1 MEERKLSREQA
12 EAVAH
17 CDGPKMVIAGPGSG
31 KTFVITR
38 RLEHMIRV
46 HGVRPEEILVITFT
60 KAAATEMQTRFEG
73 LMGDDAMQ
81 VTFGTFHSIF
91 FGILKRAYNYTAA
104 DILTEK
110 EKYDLLKSVIS
121 VYQGTGDDEID
132 NLISKISKVK
142 NDGIRPEEYDDG
154 EKIVDKESFCGIFY
168 DYEKLLRSENKLD
181 FDDMVLLCRELF
193 LNDKDIL
200 GYWRE
205 RYKYIL
211 IDEFQDINPMQYEV
225 VKMLAAPKNN
235 LFVVGDDDQ
244 SIYGFRG
251 SSPGIMLG
259 FKKEY
264 KDAGI
269 TVLSDNFRCR
279 EQIVKVAGDVIASN
293 KDRFKKKLRAV
304 RKGGDSVAILYFD
317 DKQDE
322 AASVT
327 SMIKSALNHVSPE
340 DIAVICRTNTG
351 ISRYSGILIT
361 EGIPVS
367 LKEKVSNIF
376 NSSEAKDILAMF
388 AYAHGENTREN
399 LLRFMNKP
407 VRYIRRCDLENR
419 EVSLEVLLR
428 NPELKDYVKKNIRTL
443 IFEMD
448 NLKKMHP
455 FAGINYIRKGMG
467 YESYLV
473 SNGKKKGRS
482 KEEINELLDRIWDT
496 ARYADDYE
504 HWLEWINEY
513 DEMLKGGAAEKSEH
527 GVNLT
532 TMHGSKGLEYSI
544 VILPDINEGNV
555 PGKRCEST
563 EDIEEERRVF
573 YVALTRAKDK
583 LIICYLKKNAEQ
595 KIMPSR
601 FLRESGLI

>member
-17 CDGPKMVIAGPGSG
+17 CDGPRMVIAGPGSG

-121 VYQGTGDDEID
+121 VYQGTGDGEID

-142 NDGIRPEEYDDG
+142 NDGIRPEDYDDG
-154 EKIVDKESFCGIFY
+154 EKIADKESFCGIFY

-200 GYWRE
+200 GYWRD

-244 SIYGFRG
+244 SI
-251 SSPGIMLG
+251 
-259 FKKEY
+259 
-264 KDAGI
+264 
-269 TVLSDNFRCR
+269 
-279 EQIVKVAGDVIASN
+279 
-293 KDRFKKKLRAV
+293 
-304 RKGGDSVAILYFD
+304 
-317 DKQDE
+317 
-322 AASVT
+322 
-327 SMIKSALNHVSPE
+327 
-340 DIAVICRTNTG
+340 
-351 ISRYSGILIT
+351 
-361 EGIPVS
+361 
-367 LKEKVSNIF
+367 
-376 NSSEAKDILAMF
+376 
-388 AYAHGENTREN
+388 
-399 LLRFMNKP
+399 
-407 VRYIRRCDLENR
+407 
-419 EVSLEVLLR
+419 
-428 NPELKDYVKKNIRTL
+428 
-443 IFEMD
+443 
-448 NLKKMHP
+448 
-455 FAGINYIRKGMG
+455 
-467 YESYLV
+467 
-473 SNGKKKGRS
+473 
-482 KEEINELLDRIWDT
+482 
-496 ARYADDYE
+496 
-504 HWLEWINEY
+504 
-513 DEMLKGGAAEKSEH
+513 
-527 GVNLT
+527 
-532 TMHGSKGLEYSI
+532 
-544 VILPDINEGNV
+544 
-555 PGKRCEST
+555 
-563 EDIEEERRVF
+563 
-573 YVALTRAKDK
+573 
-583 LIICYLKKNAEQ
+583 
-595 KIMPSR
+595 
-601 FLRESGLI
+601 